1 MGRADESGG
10 MAEKDPQESARERQR
25 ERAEAAESAAADEE
39 FGEMLSEHKYP
50 ATSEELAV
58 DYGQEPIDMPNE
70 TESIGSVFDRLEGE
84 RFETAE
90 EAEEALYNELSGS
103 EGGPQEYN
111 DERELA
117 AGEDGPDDRDQ
128 PEGSL

>member
-1 MGRADESGG
+1 MAD
-10 MAEKDPQESARERQR
+10 KDPQESARERQR
-25 ERAEAAESAAADEE
+25 ERAEAAESAAADDR

-50 ATSEELAV
+50 ATSEELAA
-58 DYGQEPIDMPNE
+58 DYGGEPIDMPNE
-70 TESIGSVFDRLEGE
+70 TESMGSVFDRLEGE
-84 RFETAE
+84 RFDTAE

-103 EGGPQEYN
+103 EGGSQEYN

-117 AGEDGPDDRDQ
+117 EGEEGPDDRDQ

>member
-1 MGRADESGG
+1 MGER
-10 MAEKDPQESARERQR
+10 DPQESARERQR
-25 ERAEAAESAAADEE
+25 ERAEAAESAASDGR

-58 DYGQEPIDMPNE
+58 DYGGEPIDMPNE
-70 TESIGSVFDRLEGE
+70 TESVGSVFDRLEGE

-90 EAEEALYNELSGS
+90 EAEEALYNELTGS
-103 EGGPQEYN
+103 NGGPEEYN
-111 DERELA
+111 DGRDLDAVDESVSE
-117 AGEDGPDDRDQ
+117 GEQDQ

>member
-1 MGRADESGG
+1 MGER
-10 MAEKDPQESARERQR
+10 DPQESARERQR
-25 ERAEAAESAAADEE
+25 ERAEAAESAAADDR

-90 EAEEALYNELSGS
+90 DAEEALYNELTGS
-103 EGGPQEYN
+103 EGGPGEYN
-111 DERELA
+111 DERDLEA
-117 AGEDGPDDRDQ
+117 VDESVSEGEQDQ

>member
-1 MGRADESGG
+1 

-25 ERAEAAESAAADEE
+25 ERAESAESAAADDR

-50 ATSEELAV
+50 ATSEELAA
-58 DYGQEPIDMPNE
+58 DYGGEPIDMPNE
-70 TESIGSVFDRLEGE
+70 TESMGSVFDRLEGA
-84 RFETAE
+84 RFDTAE

-117 AGEDGPDDRDQ
+117 EGEEGPDDRDQ

>member
-1 MGRADESGG
+1 MAD
-10 MAEKDPQESARERQR
+10 KDPQESARERQR
-25 ERAEAAESAAADEE
+25 ERAEAAESAAADE
-39 FGEMLSEHKYP
+39 FGGMLSEHKYP
-50 ATSEELAV
+50 ATSEELAA
-58 DYGQEPIDMPNE
+58 DYGGEPIDMPNE

-84 RFETAE
+84 RFDTAE

-117 AGEDGPDDRDQ
+117 EGEEGPDDRDQ